1 MKSWDELYSKT
12 KSLERST
19 NRNYMAKVIRTV
31 NESTDKFVREF
42 NSLMTSRAAWE
53 IWADFVTLSAISI
66 SNAVDKKHFKA
77 REKEY
82 MAVQSKYTQKEMQII
97 SQLLALTVMA
107 LEREPWQDFLGSL
120 YMNLDLGNHWK
131 GQFFTPYNV
140 TKMMARMIIGNL
152 EQQVSE
158 KGYVSV
164 NDCAC
169 GAGATLIA
177 AAEEACAQLG
187 KTKHNWQNHVLFFAQ
202 DIDVVTA
209 KMCYIQL
216 SLLGCAGAVKIGNSL
231 TDPMCMGE
239 SDENYW
245 YTPMWFSEVWYY
257 RRLWRQMDMMCNSAQ
272 TQQNVNDTVNMTR
285 GLYYYYYYDE
295 ETANETDIV

>member
-1 MKSWDELYSKT
+1 MKLWGELYSKT

-31 NESTDKFVREF
+31 NESTDEFVREF
-42 NSLMTSRAAWE
+42 NRLMTSRAAWE

-66 SNAVDKKHFKA
+66 SNAVDKKHFKI

-82 MAVQSKYTQKEMQII
+82 MAVQNKYTKKEMEII
-97 SQLLALTVMA
+97 SHLLALTVMA

-140 TKMMARMIIGNL
+140 TKAMAKITGGNI
-152 EQQVSE
+152 EKQISE
-158 KGYVSV
+158 NGYISV

-169 GAGATLIA
+169 GGGATLIA
-177 AAEEACAQLG
+177 MAEEAYMQL
-187 KTKHNWQNHVLFFAQ
+187 KDTKLNWQNHIMFVAQ
-202 DIDVVTA
+202 DIDAITA

-216 SLLGCAGAVKIGNSL
+216 SLLGCAGYVKIGDSL
-231 TDPMCMGE
+231 CDPIREGD

-245 YTPMWFSEVWYY
+245 YTPMWFSNIWHY
-257 RRLWRQMDMMCNSAQ
+257 RRLWWSMQM
-272 TQQNVNDTVNMTR
+272 
-285 GLYYYYYYDE
+285 LYQMLRSFQKGKLGKHLR
-295 ETANETDIV
+295 